1 MPDMTEHRVAP
12 APLPAAPQDGEPGP
26 GGELDAFRE
35 RVVMALK
42 TVYDPEIPVDIWELG
57 LVYRV
62 DVLPDGEVEIDM
74 TLTAPSCPVAGE
86 IPISVQQAV
95 ESLDEVRSCKVE
107 LVWEPPWRP
116 DLMSEEAKVALDMY

>member
-1 MPDMTEHRVAP
+1 MAGTITQTPEAGSGS
-12 APLPAAPQDGEPGP
+12 GEPA
-26 GGELDAFRE
+26 LKDK
-35 RVVMALK
+35 VVAALK

-62 DVLPDGEVEIDM
+62 DVTPANEVAIDM

-86 IPISVQQAV
+86 IPINVQQAV
-95 ESLDEVRSCKVE
+95 ESIDEVASCKVE

-116 DLMSEEAKVALDMY
+116 DMMSEEAKVALDMY